1 MVDLKKLFTNDAWAE
16 NKLSRT
22 VIRKEVEQR
31 MFNHTY
37 WELVTIVFKT
47 LWATIHGSLNH
58 GFRSCSNDALCVR
71 VDSHD
76 ERESQPFKGYFI
88 GFRCYYQTLGW
99 NILSSTSYNR

>member
-47 LWATIHGSLNH
+47 L
-58 GFRSCSNDALCVR
+58 
-71 VDSHD
+71 
-76 ERESQPFKGYFI
+76 
-88 GFRCYYQTLGW
+88 
-99 NILSSTSYNR
+99 